1 MTKFNIVMAQAEA
14 RADKNAAAYIKER
27 TLRRLARLYK

>member
-1 MTKFNIVMAQAEA
+1 MAKFNILAAQVDA
-14 RADKNAAAYIKER
+14 RADKTAAAYIKER